1 MEKYLSVRGQGSQLE
16 KQREEKEQIADKLGE
31 FEHYLSQTNL
41 LIEIGRKITSSLN
54 VKEILIIVKEFVQ
67 SSMDIEE
74 IELLY
79 IQNEKTIA
87 KIVTSYKVK
96 ETGRNLSIDFALKR
110 ESLSDTLTK
119 CQLYYEEI
127 EEYERCAK
135 LFDLKKRMEQD
146 LVD

>member
-1 MEKYLSVRGQGSQLE
+1 MIKKFYISDE
-16 KQREEKEQIADKLGE
+16 DPKLWM
-31 FEHYLSQTNL
+31 LDNRPKVMD
-41 LIEIGRKITSSLN
+41 LIYGNIFDFYDS
-54 VKEILIIVKEFVQ
+54 
-67 SSMDIEE
+67 D
-74 IELLY
+74 
-79 IQNEKTIA
+79 QNEKTIA

-127 EEYERCAK
+127 EEYEGCAK